1 MPPAEP
7 GRTASS
13 PSVYGRRTAPG
24 FLRVVSPDQLAAQD
38 KAEADKRNQPVQIP
52 PDDLGNYIRQ
62 RWYSFRDHRN
72 SNQNSIND
80 RLLRAQRMFEGQ
92 YDPQKLMEI
101 QRFGGSMVYSR
112 LVAVKCRGA
121 TSLLRDVYLG
131 ADRPWSVEPEPD
143 PAVPPSVAATIAQ
156 IVASQAAQAA
166 GQGQQPDPRR
176 CTANI

>member
-1 MPPAEP
+1 MPPAQP
-7 GRTASS
+7 GLTSSS
-13 PSVYGRRTAPG
+13 PSISGRRAPG
-24 FLRVVSPDQLAAQD
+24 FLRVVTPDELDRQAANVI
-38 KAEADKRNQPVQIP
+38 EGPTGPR

-92 YDPQKLMEI
+92 YDPQKLAEI

-121 TSLLRDVYLG
+121 
-131 ADRPWSVEPEPD
+131 
-143 PAVPPSVAATIAQ
+143 
-156 IVASQAAQAA
+156 
-166 GQGQQPDPRR
+166 
-176 CTANI
+176 